1 MSDVR
6 TRIEDSFKTGFIDRG
21 FNPENPFQSKLNM
34 NEADNSPLLSNVIL
48 EQLSNCD
55 SFTFQ
60 ISFITSDGLQ
70 LLKKKMQDLDIK
82 RVRGRLL
89 TSTMNDF
96 NRPKMF
102 RELMKIGNL
111 DVRIARE
118 KKFHA
123 KGYLFSFGEH
133 KTVIVGSSNLTS
145 SALRTNRELNVLFH
159 STHDGKIIDNF
170 ESSFEEDWGEGTPLS
185 HDWIDAYESTSQE
198 GGLAVSSR
206 VFDMMPHELEFTHPS
221 VEIEPNNMQIEAL
234 RSLTELRAEGNEKA
248 LVISATGT
256 GKTYLSA
263 FDVRNFDPTRCL
275 YIAHRE
281 QILIRSR
288 SSFQRVLGL
297 RDSDFGIL
305 SGKSKDYS
313 NKFIFATI
321 QSLVR
326 EIQRFDPE
334 DFDYIIID
342 EVHRAGAPSY
352 ERVFD
357 HFRPG
362 FMLGMSAT
370 PERTDEF
377 NVFQLFDNNVAYE
390 IRLKRALEENLLV
403 PFHYFGVSDF
413 EINGEVI
420 DDNSRL
426 SKVDHS
432 ERVDFLLEKIEYYG
446 HGGEY
451 LRGLVFCSRKS
462 EGLIVSEI
470 LNSRGYRSVFLSGDD
485 SQERRVL
492 EINKLEKG
500 DLDYIVTVDIFNEGV
515 DIPCINQVVMLR
527 QTQSSIVFIQQL
539 GRGLRLDEGK
549 DYLTVIDCIGNYE
562 NNFLIPIALSGR
574 ESHDKDDLRMFLSN
588 TDYMTGLSSV
598 NFEEIAKQRIY
609 QSINNAKLGSM
620 RNLIESYRKLRQRLD
635 RVPYPTDFVNH
646 HSVDPEVIMKKM
658 SYSRFLIR
666 NGEQGFEFDSLEES
680 FLNFIGLEL
689 MNGFRLHEIDI
700 IRSLI
705 TKKIISVEGQIQEI
719 SSSWKPRESINSA
732 IRVLSLEFLTSRSR
746 ERYAISG
753 SFIIQDGDE
762 IRFNPKLESSFEEN
776 GNFRSLCDDILRCAR
791 IKNTEHYSLGDPMKL
806 YKKYGRK
813 DVCRL
818 LNWQNDET
826 STVYGY
832 RIKNETCPIFITYNK
847 SSEIEESVRY
857 EDSFLD
863 QETIHWF
870 TKNNR
875 TFESKEVRKIL
886 NHHNNEI
893 DIHVFVKKDDDEGT
907 SFYYLGR
914 ADVKLGSQKEEV
926 MVGGND
932 VVSMDLTLRNKVPMN
947 VYDYF
952 VKSDS

>member
-1 MSDVR
+1 MSDIR
-6 TRIEDSFKTGFIDRG
+6 TRIGDSFTTGFIDRG
-21 FNPENPFQSKLNM
+21 FNPENPFQSKLIM
-34 NEADNSPLLSNVIL
+34 NEADNAPLLSNVIL

-60 ISFITSDGLQ
+60 ISFITSGGLQ
-70 LLKKKMQDLDIK
+70 FLKKKMLDLDNK
-82 RVRGRLL
+82 GVRGRLL

-96 NRPKMF
+96 NRPRMF
-102 RELMKIGNL
+102 RELMKIENL
-111 DVRIARE
+111 EVRIA
-118 KKFHA
+118 KKKEFHS
-123 KGYLFSFGEH
+123 KGYLFSFGEY
-133 KTVIVGSSNLTS
+133 KTVVIGSSNLTS

-159 STHDGKIIDNF
+159 STHDGKIIDSF
-170 ESSFEEDWGEGTPLS
+170 ESSFERYWDEGTRLS
-185 HDWIDAYESTSQE
+185 HEWIDDYESTSE
-198 GGLAVSSR
+198 ESGLAFSSR
-206 VFDMMPHELEFTHPS
+206 VFDMLPHELEFNHPS
-221 VEIEPNNMQIEAL
+221 VEIEPNNMQREAL
-234 RSLTELRAEGNEKA
+234 RSLSELRAEGEEKG

-263 FDVRNFDPTRCL
+263 FDVRAFDPTRCL

-281 QILIRSR
+281 QILIRSK

-297 RDSDFGIL
+297 HESDFGVL

-326 EIQRFDPE
+326 NIQRFDSQ

-352 ERVFD
+352 QIVFD
-357 HFRPG
+357 HFSPR

-413 EINGEVI
+413 EINGELI
-420 DDNSRL
+420 GENSQL
-426 SKVDHS
+426 SNVDLR
-432 ERVDFLLEKIEYYG
+432 ERMSFLLEKIEYYG
-446 HGGEY
+446 CGGES

-462 EGLIVSEI
+462 EGEIISRI

-485 SQERRVL
+485 SQEKRAL

-500 DLDYIVTVDIFNEGV
+500 DLHYIVTVDIFNEGV
-515 DIPCINQVVMLR
+515 DIPCINQVVMMR

-549 DYLTVIDCIGNYE
+549 EYLTVIDCIGNYE

-574 ESHDKDDLRMFLSN
+574 ESHDKDDLRLFLSN

-598 NFEEIAKQRIY
+598 NFEEVAKQRIY
-609 QSINNAKLGSM
+609 QSINTAKLGSLG
-620 RNLIESYRKLRQRLD
+620 NLDESYRKLKDRLG
-635 RVPYPTDFVNH
+635 RVPFPSDFVNH
-646 HSVDPEVIMKKM
+646 HSVDPGVIMNKM
-658 SYSRFLIR
+658 TYSSFLVR
-666 NGEQGFEFDSLEES
+666 NGEEGFEFDPLEEA
-680 FLNFIGLEL
+680 FLDFIGLEL
-689 MNGFRLHEIDI
+689 MNGYRLHEIET

-705 TKKIISVEGQIQEI
+705 TKRVVSLEGQIEEI
-719 SSSWKPRESINSA
+719 STSWSPRESVDSA
-732 IRVLSLEFLTSRSR
+732 IRVLMLDFFTSRR
-746 ERYAISG
+746 RQRYSSSG
-753 SFIIQDGDE
+753 YFIVQDRDE
-762 IRFNPKLESSFEEN
+762 IRFDPELESSFEES
-776 GNFRSLCDDILRCAR
+776 GNFRSLCDDILKCAR
-791 IKNTEHYSLGDPMKL
+791 IKNTELYSLGDPMKL

-818 LNWQNDET
+818 LNWQDDESAT
-826 STVYGY
+826 MYGY

-847 SSEIEESVRY
+847 STEIEESVRY
-857 EDSFLD
+857 EDRFLD

-875 TFESKEVRKIL
+875 TFESPEVEKIL
-886 NHHNNEI
+886 NHKKSEI
-893 DIHVFVKKDDDEGT
+893 DIHVFVKKDDDEGID
-907 SFYYLGR
+907 FYYLGR
-914 ADVKLGSQKEEV
+914 ADVKQGSEKEEV
-926 MVGGND
+926 MESGND

-952 VKSDS
+952 VNV